1 MKLSMFFI
9 EDWMRGK
16 ICMSKI
22 DKGECRIEHCMLSSS
37 DDTTGA
43 EDCLYI
49 GRAAVHSDF
58 DDSKNTVICR
68 NGSDYIVII
77 SDDEIGIYQQIIDAF
92 LFYNHWA
99 DMLKDAVIAHD
110 TFQHIVEIANIAFR
124 VDGITAFDWRG
135 MSLGGIPKD
144 INAPV
149 SPSVFSKI
157 QSGEVCRKIAN
168 NAIPAGFITLSEA
181 SFVLGMNVFFHDN
194 SFVIIY
200 FWSMHK
206 LGKLHLQL
214 ALYMR
219 SILCNLKPS
228 NGEDS
233 ESSALY
239 SEFVRILDGA
249 KPDDTVLKD
258 ILVFKSWESYSNFS
272 LYALSSHSDFTLKI
286 KSINYMLADRLPEA
300 ISFDYHGTPIV
311 ILPTELEHK
320 MRPEIDTIIKYM
332 DYSCGASLPFSDWAD
347 LPAAY
352 EQSIISRNIG
362 GDEPGHL
369 YLCADH
375 VGDYLL
381 SELKQNCTKLNIV
394 SPDALLLKEYD
405 IANNSELLKTLYVY
419 LKNQSNMTASAEE
432 LFIHLNSMK
441 YRVKRI
447 ETLIGTD
454 LRDFKTRMSLL
465 FSCAVLLD
473 ENLS

>member
-181 SFVLGMNVFFHDN
+181 SFVLGMNVFFTTTLLLSYIFGLCTSLENFICNLLCICVRYYAISSRQTEKTASHPRFTVN
-194 SFVIIY
+194 LFV
-200 FWSMHK
+200 SLMA
-206 LGKLHLQL
+206 QNQ
-214 ALYMR
+214 M
-219 SILCNLKPS
+219 ILC
-228 NGEDS
+228 
-233 ESSALY
+233 
-239 SEFVRILDGA
+239 
-249 KPDDTVLKD
+249 
-258 ILVFKSWESYSNFS
+258 
-272 LYALSSHSDFTLKI
+272 
-286 KSINYMLADRLPEA
+286 
-300 ISFDYHGTPIV
+300 
-311 ILPTELEHK
+311 
-320 MRPEIDTIIKYM
+320 
-332 DYSCGASLPFSDWAD
+332 
-347 LPAAY
+347 
-352 EQSIISRNIG
+352 
-362 GDEPGHL
+362 
-369 YLCADH
+369 
-375 VGDYLL
+375 
-381 SELKQNCTKLNIV
+381 
-394 SPDALLLKEYD
+394 
-405 IANNSELLKTLYVY
+405 
-419 LKNQSNMTASAEE
+419 
-432 LFIHLNSMK
+432 
-441 YRVKRI
+441 
-447 ETLIGTD
+447 
-454 LRDFKTRMSLL
+454 
-465 FSCAVLLD
+465 
-473 ENLS
+473 